1 MSFALIGGGPW
12 TTRDMAELGSVIRG
26 RPVEQFWRTA
36 RGFWRGNTR
45 SYAWGLIAF
54 LVVCVILQLLVQYRL
69 NLWNRD
75 FFNALGRRD
84 GSEIW
89 QQARAVLSLV
99 AQSVVLAIAAVWGRM
114 SFQRRWR
121 DWLTSRLILNWFSV
135 GGEGDDKAGESEP
148 QFIEYRIADDARIA
162 TDAPIDFAVGL
173 LASVLTAGTFAAVLW
188 NVGGSLSLAP
198 FGIEAQVPGYLV
210 LAAVLYAASTTTA
223 MMVIGGNMAS
233 VIERKSQA
241 ESEFKFAVARLREN
255 LMSRR
260 GPATSSPDKALVVPV
275 ETSLKQVISQWRRLC
290 GQHMRTTLVSH
301 GNSLLAPLMGLLL
314 CVPNYVHGPMQL
326 GEMTQSAG
334 AFVAVQG
341 AFNWLVDN
349 YPRLADWVSSAG
361 RVGVLLAS
369 LEDAHPAIE
378 RGPTQQRK
386 QREYPA

>member
-1 MSFALIGGGPW
+1 
-12 TTRDMAELGSVIRG
+12 MAELGSVIRG

-45 SYAWGLIAF
+45 WYAWGLIAF

-135 GGEGDDKAGESEP
+135 GGVGDGKAGESEP

-162 TDAPIDFAVGL
+162 TDAPIDFAAGL

-255 LMSRR
+255 LMSRW
-260 GPATSSPDKALVVPV
+260 GPTTSSPDKALVVPV
-275 ETSLKQVISQWRRLC
+275 ERSLKQVISQWRRLC

-369 LEDAHPAIE
+369 LEDARPAIE